1 MREKSCRE
9 EQRSKTERIGDRK
22 EDGAELVLERKREK
36 RGEEMFAEEVIVTV
50 NCKGIAGRE

>member
-1 MREKSCRE
+1 L
-9 EQRSKTERIGDRK
+9 KTERIRDRK